1 MIFVNIE
8 IDHTYTIRDERSN
21 DKCYNRGRME
31 NPVEEIKKKIDI
43 IDFIGSFITLKKT
56 GRNFK
61 ANCPFHQE
69 KTPSFVVSPER
80 QIWHCFGACQEGGDA
95 IRFLMKWENITFF
108 EALRELAEKTGVSL
122 KKVSFEDAVWK
133 KKERLFVM
141 NDLSTEFFE
150 YVLHKTRF
158 GEKARDYLA
167 SRGINSDISKKFQLG
182 YAPNS
187 WNSLIS
193 FLKRKKY
200 QEVEINDT
208 GLLVKSEKG
217 GYYDRFRGRLMFPIK
232 DPRGHV
238 VGFSGR
244 SLDNADPAAK
254 YINTPETLLYHKRET
269 LFGLDLA
276 KESIKKEKNV
286 IVVEGEFDMITPYQE
301 GFSNFVAIK
310 GSALTREQL
319 MLLKRYT
326 EKITLALDADLAGE
340 EAIQRG
346 IQDAEEFDFEVGIV
360 TFDFAKD
367 PDEAVRKDKKL
378 FKKILK
384 DPIPVYDFLIEMLQK
399 KYPSED
405 PFNKKKIGDELIPFI
420 ERIHN
425 PIVQSH
431 YVKRLAAFLNVTETS
446 IQILMKRLRQK
457 KKEGS
462 LFVSV
467 KKGKKEELREI
478 ILQRYILSILFQNED
493 PYSFGKKI
501 SFMIIPD
508 DFSLGSYK
516 KIYQI
521 FLEYMKKHPAKFQLE
536 AFSHEL
542 SSELQPV
549 FDEVYLFASSDLGPE
564 NEQVDKLAFEMKR
577 FSLKRQIQT
586 ILASDTT
593 EKERLQQLA
602 VELKEVEKKILAL

>member
-1 MIFVNIE
+1 
-8 IDHTYTIRDERSN
+8 
-21 DKCYNRGRME
+21 ME

-61 ANCPFHQE
+61 AVCPFHQE

-95 IRFLMKWENITFF
+95 IKFLMKWENITFF
-108 EALRELAEKTGVSL
+108 EALRELAEKTGVQL
-122 KKVSFEDAVWK
+122 KKVSFEDTVWK

-141 NDLSTEFFE
+141 NNLSAEFFE
-150 YVLHKTRF
+150 YILNKTNF
-158 GEKARDYLA
+158 GKKALEYLQ
-167 SRGINSDISKKFQLG
+167 SRSIKPQIAKKFQLG

-187 WNSLIS
+187 WNSLLQ

-200 QEVEINDT
+200 QEGEINET

-232 DPRGHV
+232 DPRGNII
-238 VGFSGR
+238 GFSGR
-244 SLDNADPAAK
+244 SLDNKDISAK

-276 KESIKKEKNV
+276 KEEIKKEKNV
-286 IVVEGEFDMITPYQE
+286 CIVEGEFDMIVPYQE

-326 EKITLALDADLAGE
+326 DKITLALDADAAGE

-346 IQDAEEFDFEVGIV
+346 IQDAEQLDFEVGVV
-360 TFDFAKD
+360 TFDYAKD
-367 PDEAVRKDKKL
+367 PDEAVRTDKKL

-384 DPIPVYDFLIEMLQK
+384 KPIPVYDFLIQVLQK
-399 KYPSED
+399 KYPD
-405 PFNKKKIGDELIPFI
+405 DNPFNKKKIGDEIIPFI
-420 ERIHN
+420 ERMNN

-431 YVKRLAAFLNVTETS
+431 YVKKLAEFLNVSESS

-457 KKEGS
+457 KKDS
-462 LFVSV
+462 SMFVSI
-467 KKGKKEELREI
+467 KKDKKRESREL
-478 ILQRYILSILFQNED
+478 ILQRYVLSVMFQSEH
-493 PYSFGKKI
+493 SFTLSENLSPVI
-501 SFMIIPD
+501 SPD
-508 DFSLGSYK
+508 DFSLGSYR
-516 KIYQI
+516 KIYEA
-521 FLEYMKKHPAKFQLE
+521 FLDYTKKHSTQFQPPKFSQL
-536 AFSHEL
+536 L

-549 FDEVYLFASSDLGPE
+549 FDEIYLFASSELGFE
-564 NEQVDKLAFEMKR
+564 DEHIDKLVYEIKR

-586 ILASDTT
+586 ILSSE
-593 EKERLQQLA
+593 EKEGSAEKDKLKELTNG
-602 VELKEVEKKILAL
+602 LKEVEKKLLSL